1 MYLHSYTSIVMD
13 DDIIEVQ
20 KLYRQLTAD
29 LMLSGVNPLLIAGVM
44 NAQSVQMYE
53 LNMSDKNEYNKMIKI
68 IYEKSIKE

>member
-1 MYLHSYTSIVMD
+1 MN